1 MESLLNLTT
10 NVRRF
15 LRILVNFPLLAHG
28 MPNARTHAPCVAKH
42 FVIAYLSRF
51 PRL

>member
-10 NVRRF
+10 NARRF
-15 LRILVNFPLLAHG
+15 LRILVNFPLFS
-28 MPNARTHAPCVAKH
+28 ARNIQRAYTRTVCGKAL
-42 FVIAYLSRF
+42 VIAYLSHF